1 MRPTVDLPAVVS
13 ALAILLA
20 RAIVVSPFGS
30 GAQVDDG
37 DDASPGDWIYLA
49 VLTSI
54 SVMIVGF
61 AIIAWYRGTNP
72 NTGLPHRAARRRR
85 SRDER

>member
-1 MRPTVDLPAVVS
+1 MRPIADLPAAVA

-20 RAIVVSPFGS
+20 LVIVVSAVGS

-49 VLTSI
+49 ALTTI
-54 SVMIVGF
+54 SAMIIGF

-72 NTGLPHRAARRRR
+72 NTGLPHRASRRRR